1 MPIFQPT
8 SVLSDPLRILR
19 TASVCLV
26 LGGVCPIRAAEEAVT
41 FYIREYRI
49 DGAQRLKKLEVEE
62 AVYPYLGPARTPDDV
77 EQARA
82 ALEKTY
88 HDRGYQTVSVVV
100 PQQDPRR
107 GIIRL
112 EVVENKVGRLRVNG
126 ARWFLPS
133 QIKREAPSLAEGN
146 TPEMKQVAKEIT
158 GLNRLADRRV
168 TPVLRQGVEPGTVD
182 IDLNVEDKRP
192 LHGSL
197 ELNNRYSANTTP
209 LRLNGSLSYG
219 NLFQLG
225 HTGGLSAQIAPENTD
240 DALVYSGYYLA
251 RVTDGLSL
259 MAQATKQDSN
269 VSTLGGG
276 AVAGRGNIAG
286 LRALFDLPTTAKFYQ
301 NVTLGIDWKDL
312 EEDIVIGN
320 DVIAAPIEYYPLS
333 ANYAATWMGDKG
345 FTALN
350 ASLNF
355 SLRGAGSDE
364 EDYANKRFNA
374 DGSYIYLR
382 TDLAHTRDLDDGW
395 QVFGKIQGQLS
406 SQPLVNTEQFAG
418 GGLDTARG
426 YLEATVLGDNGVFG
440 TVELLGPSLIGSSA
454 KSPATET
461 GGKQDEWRFYAF
473 SDIGMVK
480 LYDALPGQDSTY
492 SLASFGIGSRANLYK
507 HYNASIDVA
516 VPLIEEADTDRGEVR
531 VTFRGWADF

>member
-1 MPIFQPT
+1 MYPP
-8 SVLSDPLRILR
+8 S
-19 TASVCLV
+19 
-26 LGGVCPIRAAEEAVT
+26 AA
-41 FYIREYRI
+41 
-49 DGAQRLKKLEVEE
+49 
-62 AVYPYLGPARTPDDV
+62 ARSP
-77 EQARA
+77 
-82 ALEKTY
+82 
-88 HDRGYQTVSVVV
+88 
-100 PQQDPRR
+100 
-107 GIIRL
+107 
-112 EVVENKVGRLRVNG
+112 
-126 ARWFLPS
+126 
-133 QIKREAPSLAEGN
+133 
-146 TPEMKQVAKEIT
+146 
-158 GLNRLADRRV
+158 
-168 TPVLRQGVEPGTVD
+168 
-182 IDLNVEDKRP
+182 
-192 LHGSL
+192 
-197 ELNNRYSANTTP
+197 
-209 LRLNGSLSYG
+209 
-219 NLFQLG
+219 
-225 HTGGLSAQIAPENTD
+225 
-240 DALVYSGYYLA
+240 
-251 RVTDGLSL
+251 
-259 MAQATKQDSN
+259 
-269 VSTLGGG
+269 
-276 AVAGRGNIAG
+276 AVANIAG

-320 DVIAAPIEYYPLS
+320 DVIASPIEYYPLS

-454 KSPATET
+454 KSPAT
-461 GGKQDEWRFYAF
+461 GVKADEWRFYAF
-473 SDIGMVK
+473 TDAGIVG
-480 LYDALPGQDSTY
+480 LYDALPGQDSRY

-507 HYNASIDVA
+507 HYNASVDIA

>member
-1 MPIFQPT
+1 MPFSQST
-8 SVLSDPLRILR
+8 FVFSDPLRLLR
-19 TASVCLV
+19 AAFAYLM
-26 LGGVCPIRAAEEAVT
+26 LGGVSPFLNAEEAIT

-49 DGAQRLKKLEVEE
+49 DGAQRLRKLEVEE

-88 HDRGYQTVSVVV
+88 HDKGFQTVSVVV

-112 EVVENKVGRLRVNG
+112 EVVEGKVGRLRVNN

-133 QIKREAPSLAEGN
+133 GIKRDAPSLAEGN
-146 TPEMKQVAKEIT
+146 VPNMKQVEKEII
-158 GLNRLADRRV
+158 GLNRLSDRRV

-182 IDLNVEDKRP
+182 IDLNVEDKLP

-225 HTGGLSAQIAPENTD
+225 HTLGLSGQIAPENTD

-259 MAQATKQDSN
+259 MAQATRQDSN

-276 AVAGRGNIAG
+276 AVAGRGDIAG
-286 LRALFDLPTTAKFYQ
+286 LRALFDLPTTARFYQ

-333 ANYAATWMGDKG
+333 ANYSATWMGDQG

-406 SQPLVNTEQFAG
+406 SQALVNTEQFAG

-426 YLEATVLGDNGVFG
+426 YLEATVLGDNGLFG

-454 KSPATET
+454 KSPAT
-461 GGKQDEWRFYAF
+461 GAKADEWRFYAF
-473 SDIGMVK
+473 TDAGLVK

-492 SLASFGIGSRANLYK
+492 SLASFGIGSRANLYQ
-507 HYNASIDVA
+507 HYNASVDVA